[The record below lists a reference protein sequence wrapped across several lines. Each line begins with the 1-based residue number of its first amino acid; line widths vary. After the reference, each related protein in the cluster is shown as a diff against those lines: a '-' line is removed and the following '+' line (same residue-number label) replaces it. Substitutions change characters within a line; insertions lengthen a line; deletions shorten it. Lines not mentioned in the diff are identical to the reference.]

1 MTKNSG
7 GTMATANLADART
20 LGLPVVTVQRP
31 PRPAGRPR
39 SSRCRR
45 GPRLG
50 RRADTVKVIVASDKF
65 KGSLSPASLTTTG
78 IRPAQPLSLLER
90 LGADIAWDWLIDVG

>member
-1 MTKNSG
+1 M
-7 GTMATANLADART
+7 
-20 LGLPVVTVQRP
+20 
-31 PRPAGRPR
+31 
-39 SSRCRR
+39 
-45 GPRLG
+45 
-50 RRADTVKVIVASDKF
+50 KVIVASDKF